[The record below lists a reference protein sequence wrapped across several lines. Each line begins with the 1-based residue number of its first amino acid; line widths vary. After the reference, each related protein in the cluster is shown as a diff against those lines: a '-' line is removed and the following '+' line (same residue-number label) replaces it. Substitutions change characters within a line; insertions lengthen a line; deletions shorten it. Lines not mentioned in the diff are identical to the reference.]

1 MTKEGKLDAAG
12 RFQNAVENSDAEY
25 LNEFEEG
32 RQAGLNDANP
42 DQNGQAYT
50 DGYESGKTT
59 REAMAES
66 GNRNKVFVQ
75 PHPLGGL
82 QVIMFA
88 SDGTQNTA
96 RLGLQDAT
104 QLSVVLNMFLNVM
117 LQQQFFEAAQA
128 AQAVTESGIVIPG
141 QR

>member
-1 MTKEGKLDAAG
+1 
-12 RFQNAVENSDAEY
+12 
-25 LNEFEEG
+25 
-32 RQAGLNDANP
+32 
-42 DQNGQAYT
+42 
-50 DGYESGKTT
+50 
-59 REAMAES
+59 MAES